1 MQKAMKDLQDNLIK
15 EKKLVKELQS
25 QLATT
30 QDTMKSADVE
40 SERDQ
45 LKFQLDDLQSEYAII
60 QNQIKFC
67 NKQRD
72 QLESDLEATKHQSS
86 NDQAKLTQTHNSE
99 LTLLNEK
106 HEEAL

>member
-40 SERDQ
+40 SERD
-45 LKFQLDDLQSEYAII
+45 
-60 QNQIKFC
+60 
-67 NKQRD
+67 
-72 QLESDLEATKHQSS
+72 
-86 NDQAKLTQTHNSE
+86 
-99 LTLLNEK
+99 
-106 HEEAL
+106 